1 MCVPSL
7 RHWHGEIVLVKAGST
22 TSLQERPLRNS
33 TFVRTPQN
41 HDETGQIKERE
52 NPRSHRSRVCSD
64 TRMRAHEHRAEKHC
78 REAEDREYH
87 AFVSSLRDQ
96 PEHQLISEEKTLRN
110 YRHHSE
116 QSCLGSLPSNERQ
129 QQQKSTRNHDRRSVI
144 TRRAMTNHVEP
155 FCGPVRIHRHA

>member
-7 RHWHGEIVLVKAGST
+7 SCRHGEIVLVKAGST

-64 TRMRAHEHRAEKHC
+64 TRMRTDQRRAEKHC

-87 AFVSSLRDQ
+87 AFVSSLRDE
-96 PEHQLISEEKTLRN
+96 PEHQLISEEKTLRH

-116 QSCLGSLPSNERQ
+116 QSRLGPLPSNERQ
-129 QQQKSTRNHDRRSVI
+129 QEQKSARNHEWRSVI
-144 TRRAMTNHVEP
+144 TGLTMTNHVE
-155 FCGPVRIHRHA
+155 